1 VRPARIPPQAR
12 EALDALVTDAY
23 LDSLLAGGE
32 AAPPGRPPVDRLP
45 TAQDEDA
52 GADRQ
57 AAKPAPGL
65 RHAGDVLSA
74 SLVRVHP
81 SFRFEE
87 RLAAQLADLAA
98 ANASRSMAVGG
109 SRGADVIP
117 FPGAIATAEDPLL
130 QAVLDGRLD
139 PTDAAAVAR
148 AVTGR
153 SPAMPLIVGGA
164 VTSAAISLVGVAWVA
179 WRASRTGSAPMAR
192 AARAAHARRLSD
204 LAAGVPGGPA

>member
-23 LDSLLAGGE
+23 LDALLAGGE
-32 AAPPGRPPVDRLP
+32 ASPIGPSPAAQAEDRGVDG
-45 TAQDEDA
+45 
-52 GADRQ
+52 GA
-57 AAKPAPGL
+57 ASPAPEL
-65 RHAGDVLSA
+65 RHAGEVLSA
-74 SLVRVHP
+74 SLMRVHP

-87 RLAAQLADLAA
+87 RLAAQLSELAA
-98 ANASRSMAVGG
+98 ANASRSMAAGG
-109 SRGADVIP
+109 SQGADVIP
-117 FPGAIATAEDPLL
+117 FPGAFATSDDPLL

-139 PTDAAAVAR
+139 PTDAAAVAG

-153 SPAMPLIVGGA
+153 SPAVPLIVGGA

-179 WRASRTGSAPMAR
+179 WRATRPGATPMAR